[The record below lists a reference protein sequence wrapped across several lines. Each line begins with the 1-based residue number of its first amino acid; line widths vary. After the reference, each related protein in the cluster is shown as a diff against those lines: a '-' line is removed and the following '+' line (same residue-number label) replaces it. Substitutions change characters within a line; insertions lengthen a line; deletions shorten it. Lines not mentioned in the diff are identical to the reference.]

1 MRTFDGIPGQP
12 HMKAF
17 LGAALRSR
25 DVPHAILLTG
35 EDTESFLAIARAFG
49 AALLCEDPQE
59 GEDGVP
65 CACGVC
71 ASCMKIA
78 AGDHPDFIEAQH
90 EKPGSFGVDDVRRLR
105 QDVRIKPYSG
115 DFKIYLLPDAEKLT
129 AQAQNALLK
138 TLEEP
143 PDYAVLI
150 LAAKDDAG
158 FLPTVLSRCV
168 RLPGRPMPEE
178 ELKEFLM
185 KSGVAADGASAIGR
199 PVETSGSVGR
209 SVDTPQGRSADDSSN
224 LSGGMLTESEAE
236 LLAGLSGG
244 SPGRAMAMAADETF
258 FPFVRQSVRLFD
270 GLANTGIRT
279 IADFLKESV
288 TEERQQYFV
297 ELLRMWC
304 RDALAAKRAGKAA
317 SLIFGEEIHNIS
329 TSAALSFGALAAV
342 DEATLLALRRLRAK
356 GNADLILELML
367 LRVREA
373 MREG

>member
-1 MRTFDGIPGQP
+1 
-12 HMKAF
+12 
-17 LGAALRSR
+17 
-25 DVPHAILLTG
+25 
-35 EDTESFLAIARAFG
+35 
-49 AALLCEDPQE
+49 
-59 GEDGVP
+59 
-65 CACGVC
+65 
-71 ASCMKIA
+71 
-78 AGDHPDFIEAQH
+78 
-90 EKPGSFGVDDVRRLR
+90 
-105 QDVRIKPYSG
+105 
-115 DFKIYLLPDAEKLT
+115 YLLPDAEKLT

-185 KSGVAADGASAIGR
+185 KSGVA
-199 PVETSGSVGR
+199 
-209 SVDTPQGRSADDSSN
+209 
-224 LSGGMLTESEAE
+224 EAE

-258 FPFVRQSVRLFD
+258 FPFVKQSVRLFD
-270 GLANTGIRT
+270 GLANTGIRA
-279 IADFLKESV
+279 IADFLKEAV

>member
-1 MRTFDGIPGQP
+1 MTVFDGIPGQP

-17 LGAALRSR
+17 LSAALKSR
-25 DVPHAILLTG
+25 DVPHAVLLTG
-35 EDTESFLAIARAFG
+35 EDTDSFLAIARAFG
-49 AALLCEDPQE
+49 AALLCEDPKT
-59 GEDGVP
+59 GDDGVP

-71 ASCMKIA
+71 ASCMKID
-78 AGDHPDFIEAQH
+78 AGDHPDFIEVRH

-185 KSGVAADGASAIGR
+185 GT
-199 PVETSGSVGR
+199 ETAK
-209 SVDTPQGRSADDSSN
+209 Q
-224 LSGGMLTESEAE
+224 EEEAE

-244 SPGRAMAMAADETF
+244 SPGRALAMAADETF
-258 FPFVRQSVRLFD
+258 FPFVRQAVRLFD
-270 GLANTGIRT
+270 GLAGTGAREIMEF
-279 IADFLKESV
+279 ISSFV
-288 TEERQQYFV
+288 TEERQQFFV

-304 RDALAAKRAGKAA
+304 RDALAVKRAGSGA
-317 SLIFGEEIHNIS
+317 SLIFREEIHNIS
-329 TSAALSFGALAAV
+329 TSAALSYEALAAV

>member
-185 KSGVAADGASAIGR
+185 KSGAAEA
-199 PVETSGSVGR
+199 
-209 SVDTPQGRSADDSSN
+209 
-224 LSGGMLTESEAE
+224 EAE

-270 GLANTGIRT
+270 GLANTGIRA

-342 DEATLLALRRLRAK
+342 DEATLLTLRRLRAK